1 MIKVRCETNIDFCK
15 SLSWPT
21 ELPVLPSI
29 GHVIVANSIDY
40 VELEVTG
47 IRWEY
52 VKKRTFDGDI
62 DNWMPVLVLSIP
74 SYLKMTLQSFIDT
87 YGPKD
92 FSYDF

>member
-29 GHVIVANSIDY
+29 GHIIVANSIDY

-52 VKKRTFDGDI
+52 ATGNHTFDGS
-62 DNWMPVLVLSIP
+62 WTPVLSLSIP
-74 SYLKMTLQSFIDT
+74 SYLKMTLQSFIKT